1 MDEQDIPQEFMPIM
15 DILMWRVIKLF
26 LKNKKQILDR
36 LNLTCS
42 QFEILSAI
50 HYLQKFKAGIIQ
62 AELSERTGI
71 DPMTTS
77 TILRNLEK
85 KELINRNRSIINTRT
100 VEVMLTVDGLK
111 LLEKAYQQIR
121 SCSEHIYK
129 DVNKKYLASQLA
141 KLSDKLNKLNY

>member
-1 MDEQDIPQEFMPIM
+1 MNEKDIPQESLPIM

-26 LKNKKQILDR
+26 LKNKKQILER
-36 LNLTCS
+36 LSLTCS

-85 KELINRNRSIINTRT
+85 KGFITRSRSVVNTRT
-100 VEVMLTVDGLK
+100 VEVMLTTNGVE

-121 SCSEHIYK
+121 SSSELIYK

>member
-1 MDEQDIPQEFMPIM
+1 MNDKDIPQESMPIM

-26 LKNKKQILDR
+26 LKNKKQILER

-50 HYLQKFKAGIIQ
+50 HYLQKFKSGIIQ

-85 KELINRNRSIINTRT
+85 KGFITRSRSIVNTRT
-100 VEVMLTVDGLK
+100 VEVMLTANGVE
-111 LLEKAYQQIR
+111 LLEKAHQQIR
-121 SCSEHIYK
+121 SSSELIYK

-141 KLSDKLNKLNY
+141 KLSDRLNKLNY